1 MRRPWNIVD
10 QPVYSLATYADGH
23 FNMNICTYVTAV
35 SMSPKMYAIA
45 VYHNTKTLFN
55 LQQTDTAVL
64 QLLSAEQ
71 INLVSVL
78 GKKSGNNYNKEN
90 YLNKKNLITNW
101 QGYAVLENTAALLLL
116 YKKTIVPS
124 GDHELFLFDVVKYTT
139 LQETNILSF
148 KELINKGFI
157 L

>member
-1 MRRPWNIVD
+1 
-10 QPVYSLATYADGH
+10 
-23 FNMNICTYVTAV
+23 
-35 SMSPKMYAIA
+35 MSPKMYAIA

-64 QLLSAEQ
+64 QLLSAVQ
-71 INLVSVL
+71 INLVNVL

-90 YLNKKNLITNW
+90 YLHKKKLISTW
-101 QGYAVLENTAALLLL
+101 QGYPVLENVAALLLL
-116 YKKTIVPS
+116 NKKTVVPS

-139 LQETNILSF
+139 LQGTNILSF
-148 KELINKGFI
+148 KELIDKGFI